1 MNVYAGLV
9 KIIKKHDKRTGGL
22 LRLPFIQEVLNQP
35 FFETDV
41 LNNLVKECE
50 VLLNI
55 LFTNNDG
62 PSCPCTSTS
71 EENEENKEK
80 LMQVPEEIAEIENME
95 NVLIKLTLSALRTLE
110 EIRGQSSTVSVFYLV
125 FVIMKGDTTSIC
137 MSFAHVC
144 GVFAEA
150 RGKN

>member
-62 PSCPCTSTS
+62 HSCPCTSTS

-110 EIRGQSSTVSVFYLV
+110 EIRGQSSTKQGVKTKTSGEAC
-125 FVIMKGDTTSIC
+125 GDKRK
-137 MSFAHVC
+137 M
-144 GVFAEA
+144 
-150 RGKN
+150 